1 MKHLTLSEQG
11 SFCKLQGERILVFN
25 KDQMVFEGT
34 LNRLKTISIV
44 KQGVTLTSNLLVAC
58 AMRGIQIFILDYSGK
73 AVCSLQGGLHRT
85 AKVRE
90 SQFKYIYTKEAS
102 NMAARFILAKIKT
115 SPPF

>member
-1 MKHLTLSEQG
+1 MDTDTLCHSTEKTTMKHLTLSEQG

-85 AKVRE
+85 AKVRC
-90 SQFKYIYTKEAS
+90 QCRLKIDPF
-102 NMAARFILAKIKT
+102 AR
-115 SPPF
+115 